1 MMDELYR
8 WLKEELGKAWTI
20 EKRDNEIV
28 AEYEDAYDMESIWI
42 SIDVNEY
49 GVESYNV
56 VTECAKRVDEIPICD
71 SCHDA
76 FCEECLIFERCKDE
90 KTNEVDA
97 KKLDEY
103 FREET
108 EKHLNQPR
116 YKLKDLSNEI
126 VVRPIIVERKCYLD
140 IPHYHYYKGKGITA
154 KLYGECY
161 VKALIILRDFFY
173 SLIKTF

>member
-1 MMDELYR
+1 MTVELVE
-8 WLKEELGKAWTI
+8 WLKEVLGEIWVI
-20 EKRDNEIV
+20 EVRDNEIV
-28 AEYEDAYDMESIWI
+28 AKFEDGEEYEKIEIEVDDRKVYHVYMEYASR
-42 SIDVNEY
+42 
-49 GVESYNV
+49 
-56 VTECAKRVDEIPICD
+56 TDEIPICD
-71 SCHDA
+71 SCHDS
-76 FCEECLIFERCKDE
+76 FCEECLIFERCKDDTGE
-90 KTNEVDA
+90 EVDA

-108 EKHLNQPR
+108 EKHLNQPK
-116 YKLKDLSNEI
+116 YELKDLFNLI
-126 VVRPIIVERKCYLD
+126 VVRPIIIERKCYLD